1 MIMLDYMVLY
11 QSETGNTKKLAT
23 SIFAALPGMAKDLRS
38 IDELSSLPEAST
50 YFIGFCV
57 HRGTCSLEIG
67 NLLSTISGRNVALF
81 GTCAP
86 VIRTTTIRTSKTVH
100 VSGWKMTMR
109 TLEVSSVRVRCL
121 CKSARNT
128 NPCLME
134 MRSMTGI

>member
-1 MIMLDYMVLY
+1 MLDYMVLY

-38 IDELSSLPEAST
+38 IDELSSLPLILLVFVFT
-50 YFIGFCV
+50 GV
-57 HRGTCSLEIG
+57 HAVWKSAICFLLFLVGMWRSL
-67 NLLSTISGRNVALF
+67 APA
-81 GTCAP
+81 AP

>member
-1 MIMLDYMVLY
+1 MLDYMVLY

-38 IDELSSLPEAST
+38 IDELSSCRRLPLILLVFVFT
-50 YFIGFCV
+50 GV
-57 HRGTCSLEIG
+57 HAVWKSAICFLLFLVGMWRSL
-67 NLLSTISGRNVALF
+67 APA
-81 GTCAP
+81 AP